1 MDMFRFVQ
9 MFLFCLSLST
19 AENRYTSNSFASVVF
34 VKSFAFSLDRE
45 YMILTPFNININ
57 NNFSPLQLY
66 KNNGTN
72 YKKVGTIYCNCDNN
86 SIEGSVL
93 LSSNGKLAV
102 ISYKDR
108 GVRIFQINDEHFP
121 IITVNFKQCQ

>member
-1 MDMFRFVQ
+1 MDIFRFVQ
-9 MFLFCLSLST
+9 IFLFCLSLSM
-19 AENRYTSNSFASVVF
+19 AEDRYTSNPFASLLF
-34 VKSFAFSLDRE
+34 VKSFTFSVDRE
-45 YMILTPFNININ
+45 YMILTPFNINNI
-57 NNFSPLQLY
+57 FSSLQLY

-86 SIEGSVL
+86 FIEGSVL
-93 LSSNGKLAV
+93 LNGNGKLAV

-121 IITVNFKQCQ
+121 ILKQ